1 MSTKIEEYKDIT
13 EMSYD
18 QAIQETEKI
27 LSQLEQDELPIDS
40 VLSQSRRVVALI
52 AHCRS
57 KMKEVSEEVQEIL
70 KELREEQSSS
80 KKVADE
86 SIEVSF

>member
-1 MSTKIEEYKDIT
+1 MSTKIEEYKDIA

-57 KMKEVSEEVQEIL
+57 KMKEVGEEVQEIL

-86 SIEVSF
+86 SIEAPF